1 MKKFTTVI
9 SEGDGR
15 QKQIKVWIEDTT
27 AELLKSTGDEI
38 LIHTYIV
45 EEYKARNLNRKE
57 TRRHQSLE
65 SSMKN
70 GFDRVDLKADTEKIL
85 ESQEESDKLYKAM
98 QKLLPNQRE
107 LIRRVYFEGE
117 RMSDIAR
124 EEGVDGS
131 SVYHRMA
138 RALKSLK
145 RFME

>member
-1 MKKFTTVI
+1 MTKFTTVI

-15 QKQIKVWIEDTT
+15 QKQIKVWIEDHT
-27 AELLKSTGDEI
+27 AELLMQSGDEE
-38 LIHTYIV
+38 LIHAYIV
-45 EEYKARNLNRKE
+45 EEYRARNINRKE

-65 SSMKN
+65 SSMEH
-70 GFDRVDLKADTEKIL
+70 GFDRADTEQIL
-85 ESQEESDKLYKAM
+85 ERKENADKLYKAM

-117 RMSDIAR
+117 KMSDIAR

-131 SVYHRMA
+131 SVRHRMK

-145 RFME
+145 KFMKA